1 MTLEDKVKERISEAP
16 LGSDEKNCLRC
27 ILGELTSKKGTSGIT
42 VLRELL
48 RQNEEAMRRTRRNK
62 EEANRIQIEN
72 TVLKSLLEE

>member
-1 MTLEDKVKERISEAP
+1 MTLEEKVKQKIADAP

-27 ILGELTSKKGTSGIT
+27 ILGELTSKKGSGVA

-48 RQNEEAMRRTRRNK
+48 RQNEEALRRTRRNPA
-62 EEANRIQIEN
+62 EIGRIELEN

>member
-27 ILGELTSKKGTSGIT
+27 ILGELTSKKGSGIA

-48 RQNEEAMRRTRRNK
+48 RQNEEAMRRTRRNR
-62 EEANRIQIEN
+62 EELNRIEIEN